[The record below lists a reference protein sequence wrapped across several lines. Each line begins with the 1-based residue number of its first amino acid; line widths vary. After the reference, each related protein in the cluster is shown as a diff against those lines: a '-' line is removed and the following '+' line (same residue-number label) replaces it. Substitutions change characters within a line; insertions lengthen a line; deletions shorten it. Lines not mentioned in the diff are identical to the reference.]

1 MPIVRGFT
9 KSVKKERMISMKF
22 LIMLIVALAVSS
34 IGFKKYV
41 WFISIGYGFSVA
53 AIGIA
58 LLVVFRDGLSFGTLT
73 ACILFIVYGCR
84 LGGYLAIREIKSKAY
99 NEKMKKEIK
108 SGKGMNPLI
117 KCSIWISAALLYVC
131 ETSPVLFR
139 LKNEK
144 GTDVLLMI
152 GAIVSVSGLVIESLA
167 DYQKNSAKKKDP
179 KRFVDTGLYK
189 IVRCPNYFGEMLFWT
204 GVFLGG
210 INIYTGFLQWL
221 VAVLGYVGIIYVM
234 FGGAR
239 RLEIRQNRTYGAD
252 PEYKEYVKKTPIM
265 IPLVPIYSVEK
276 YKWLVA

>member
-1 MPIVRGFT
+1 MN
-9 KSVKKERMISMKF
+9 F
-22 LIMLIVALAVSS
+22 LILLAAALAVSS

-58 LLVVFRDGLSFGTLT
+58 LLIMFNTTITVGTLC
-73 ACILFIVYGCR
+73 ACLLFIIYGLR
-84 LGGYLAIREIKSKAY
+84 LGGYLMIREIKSTAY

-117 KCSIWISAALLYVC
+117 KCCIWISAALLYAC

-139 LKNEK
+139 LENNS
-144 GTDVLLMI
+144 GTDFLVII
-152 GAIVSVSGLVIESLA
+152 GAVISVTGVIIESLA
-167 DYQKNSAKKKDP
+167 DYQKNAAKKKNP
-179 KRFVDTGLYK
+179 GRFVDTGLYK

-204 GVFLGG
+204 GVFVGG
-210 INIYTGFLQWL
+210 INIYSGVPQWFS
-221 VAVLGYVGIIYVM
+221 AVLGYVGIIYVM

-239 RLEIRQNRTYGAD
+239 RLEIRQNKTYGND
-252 PEYKEYVKKTPIM
+252 SEYKEYVKKTPIM

-276 YKWLVA
+276 HKWLVA